1 MSFGPLEI
9 GLLLFVI
16 FIILGPKRITAVFQ
30 SLTRGIKDFTTEFG
44 SDKKKKD
51 DKMLGGGDNEDED
64 PKNPR

>member
-30 SLTRGIKDFTTEFG
+30 SLTRGVKDFANEFG
-44 SDKKKKD
+44 QDKKDD
-51 DKMLGGGDNEDED
+51 DKMLGGGDDED
-64 PKNPR
+64 DEQNKRN

>member
-9 GLLLFVI
+9 GILLFVI

-44 SDKKKKD
+44 QDKNKD
-51 DKMLGGGDNEDED
+51 DKMLGGGDDEDED
-64 PKNPR
+64 PNKNR